1 LDWAAKEIAGSFLAL
16 ALLRRV
22 CTLLEDESLELKVL
36 DTLHLLTKSR

>member
-22 CTLLEDESLELKVL
+22 CTLLEDESLEQKIN
-36 DTLHLLTKSR
+36 DTIQF